1 MFFLKD
7 FIQSLINN
15 GACIHVLL
23 TIDDNKT
30 KFNFKKGNRDL
41 METSNDQKVWKQVR
55 IKTGERLN
63 LNIAYFSLNEQTR
76 IVKDE
81 Y

>member
-1 MFFLKD
+1 
-7 FIQSLINN
+7 
-15 GACIHVLL
+15 
-23 TIDDNKT
+23 
-30 KFNFKKGNRDL
+30 

-55 IKTGERLN
+55 IETGERLN
-63 LNIAYFSLNEQTR
+63 LNIAYFSLNEQIR